1 MSRLLWIQ
9 LSWISKAAVYSE
21 TGSTFSLGNLSDNEI
36 RHCRHYQ
43 STLASILVGS
53 VLFNQILQHK
63 VFNTTHN
70 SNIMSLFKLLCHQ
83 AHYCPEARRPNEDKT
98 KSMRFM
104 WRDKDIIQM
113 CHRCEGQINL
123 LWTINQSRQ
132 RGRDR
137 ELITARNKRTVL
149 LDQTELFKF
158 DE

>member
-1 MSRLLWIQ
+1 MTSFLFSVCLVGV
-9 LSWISKAAVYSE
+9 KVAVD
-21 TGSTFSLGNLSDNEI
+21 TAILNL
-36 RHCRHYQ
+36 Q
-43 STLASILVGS
+43 SCCVLRNRIHFQFGKFVWQRDGS
-53 VLFNQILQHK
+53 VLFNQIFQHK

-113 CHRCEGQINL
+113 RHRCEGQINL

-132 RGRDR
+132 RGKDR